1 VKCNHFEL
9 KTIAFDD
16 KIPNVGLELLCSTFF
31 FFLVIRNSSN
41 KRRIETRRLST
52 FCPKCGAYLGAVIQ
66 PGNCR

>member
-9 KTIAFDD
+9 KTTAFDD
-16 KIPNVGLELLCSTFF
+16 KISNAVLELLCST

-41 KRRIETRRLST
+41 KRRIETRRSST
-52 FCPKCGAYLGAVIQ
+52 FCPKCGAYLGAVIE